1 VQGGVQIAYEEWL
14 DAVLLHPDRGVTP
27 SFWQRHRHDRLI
39 GRWAEV
45 VGRDRVFAVVADE
58 RDPLFVL
65 RTFEALVGL
74 PEQTLDLHEDRSNR
88 SLTWPEIEVVR
99 RIQAVLDE
107 LGVDGPLRQG
117 LVLYGAAPAIR
128 ERVPLPGEP
137 RIETPGW
144 AVNEAV
150 RIGTEMAER
159 IAATGVH
166 VVGDLARLA
175 NAPERRPAAP
185 EPSPDAWPDIAAQ
198 AVRGVL
204 RRSGV
209 LPESADSNASAR
221 PLTRVST
228 RRLIG
233 ILARRIQR
241 AATRR
246 LARA

>member
-1 VQGGVQIAYEEWL
+1 
-14 DAVLLHPDRGVTP
+14 VLLHPERRVTP
-27 SFWQRHRHDRLI
+27 SFWKRHRHDQLV

-45 VGRDRVFAVVADE
+45 VGNERVIAVVADE
-58 RDPLFVL
+58 RDPGFVL

-74 PEQTLDLHEDRSNR
+74 PEQTLDVHEDRSNR

-99 RIQAVLDE
+99 RIQAVLEDV
-107 LGVDGPLRQG
+107 GVDGPLRQG

-144 AVNEAV
+144 AVDEAV
-150 RIGTEMAER
+150 RIGTEMTEG
-159 IAATGVH
+159 IAGSGVR

-175 NAPERRPAAP
+175 TTPERRPAASELP
-185 EPSPDAWPDIAAQ
+185 PDAWPDIAAQ

-209 LPESADSNASAR
+209 LAESTASASPAR
-221 PLTRVST
+221 ALTRVST

-233 ILARRIQR
+233 ILARRLQR